1 MDAANTL
8 MSLPLLGVADIAGHI
23 TGHVPVENDTKWT
36 FLSSRHN
43 HSIICTK
50 LLCCYVSA
58 ARRAIRNRV
67 PPQMTFE
74 EYETDKITLYREFC
88 ETVRRILEQA
98 IAAAGL
104 PQPQSLQCRPKN
116 PKRLKRRLEE
126 LGAVDANNIEQ
137 LRRDLAGA
145 RIIFYTNTD
154 VERFHS
160 SQLMRDNFEIEKGG
174 IKLHH
179 PTQENDENQYRG
191 DHYTVRLKDDR
202 TKLPEYAKFKGLRCE
217 VQVQTILNHAWSE
230 TSHDIIYK
238 NEPREGF
245 GTRAM
250 ELIEQRF
257 NRIMNRYLLP
267 AGYEF
272 QRVQH
277 DYERLQ
283 QGKALFD
290 RDLLTRLEVAAD
302 NNERHE
308 MISSL
313 KQDVLP
319 NYDDIGSIYRDVVEA
334 LLDAANKARRSPVTP
349 IKTPFGELRGKTAED
364 VVEIVVET
372 IDAFKYA
379 DVILNFN
386 ALRELY
392 RDE

>member
-1 MDAANTL
+1 M
-8 MSLPLLGVADIAGHI
+8 PLRSCREKEPF
-23 TGHVPVENDTKWT
+23 TGSP
-36 FLSSRHN
+36 L
-43 HSIICTK
+43 
-50 LLCCYVSA
+50 
-58 ARRAIRNRV
+58 
-67 PPQMTFE
+67 QMTFE
-74 EYETDKITLYREFC
+74 EYETEKIALYREFC

-98 IAAAGL
+98 IFAADL
-104 PQPQSLQCRPKN
+104 PRPQSLQCRPKD
-116 PKRLKRRLEE
+116 PKRLKKRLEE
-126 LGAVDANNIEQ
+126 LGSAGADNIEE

-160 SQLMRDNFEIEKGG
+160 SQLIRDNFEIEKGG

-179 PTQENDENQYRG
+179 PAQENDENQYRG
-191 DHYTVRLKDDR
+191 DHYTLRLKEDR
-202 TKLPEYAKFKGLRCE
+202 TKLPEYAKFEGLRCE
-217 VQVQTILNHAWSE
+217 LQVQTVLNHAWSE

-257 NRIMNRYLLP
+257 NRIMKNYLLQ

-290 RDLLTRLEVAAD
+290 RDLLARLEAAAD
-302 NNERHE
+302 NNERHDI
-308 MISSL
+308 ISSL

-319 NYDDIGSIYRDVVEA
+319 HYDDVGAIYRDVVAA
-334 LLDAANKARRSPVTP
+334 LVDAAKNARSSPAVP
-349 IKTPFGELRGKTAED
+349 IKTPFGELPGKTADEL
-364 VVEIVVET
+364 VSVVVET
-372 IDAFKYA
+372 ISDFKYA
-379 DVILNFN
+379 DVILSFN